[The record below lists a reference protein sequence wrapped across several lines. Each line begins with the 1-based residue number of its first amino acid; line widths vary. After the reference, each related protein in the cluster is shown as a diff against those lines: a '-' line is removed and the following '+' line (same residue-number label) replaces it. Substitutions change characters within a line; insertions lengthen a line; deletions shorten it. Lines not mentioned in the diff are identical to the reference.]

1 MKVVLAIDV
10 GIRNLSMCV
19 MSCTDR
25 RDFETF
31 EIKLWDTINT
41 LENTSHFCRGIL
53 KNNKICNR
61 KCAYKYNEYNEN
73 GEDNENGGDNV
84 VYSCKAH
91 FPKDRPIGPKI
102 TEKLIKNYPL
112 QELTGAVLRKL
123 RETYEENI
131 SIFEQVTDIVIEL
144 QPSINPKMKM
154 MSHVIYGKLVELYGG
169 KTTTSAA
176 TIKFVSAS
184 AKLKAYIGPLV
195 VCTLKGAYAQR
206 KWLSIQYTRWFLDN
220 KFSEDQRQKW
230 GHVLR
235 GNKVDD
241 ACDTFLMSINAHCG
255 IPKKSLLKEK

>member
-1 MKVVLAIDV
+1 MTK
-10 GIRNLSMCV
+10 
-19 MSCTDR
+19 
-25 RDFETF
+25 
-31 EIKLWDTINT
+31 
-41 LENTSHFCRGIL
+41 
-53 KNNKICNR
+53 
-61 KCAYKYNEYNEN
+61 
-73 GEDNENGGDNV
+73 
-84 VYSCKAH
+84 
-91 FPKDRPIGPKI
+91 
-102 TEKLIKNYPL
+102 KLIKNYPL
-112 QELTGAVLRKL
+112 QDLTGAVLRKL
-123 RETYEENI
+123 RETYEENM

-154 MSHVIYGKLVELYGG
+154 MSHVIYGKLVELHGG
-169 KTTTSAA
+169 TTT

-230 GHVLR
+230 GHVLS

-255 IPKKSLLKEK
+255 IPKKSLLR